1 MKPSS
6 GVKPPYAHHDDVA
19 RLARTDLDLG
29 QRCRTHQF
37 RLQGRA
43 LEQQGTQT
51 ATAVRIDQSH
61 AEPPQ
66 NMVFR
71 EGAKVNKSPIHTDA
85 IISIWG

>member
-6 GVKPPYAHHDDVA
+6 GVKPPWPIMTMSPFSRELTVTLGSDAA
-19 RLARTDLDLG
+19 RASS
-29 QRCRTHQF
+29 
-37 RLQGRA
+37 A
-43 LEQQGTQT
+43 LSASPSSNKGSQT
-51 ATAVRIDQSH
+51 AAAVRIDQSH

-71 EGAKVNKSPIHTDA
+71 EGRKVNKSPIPADA